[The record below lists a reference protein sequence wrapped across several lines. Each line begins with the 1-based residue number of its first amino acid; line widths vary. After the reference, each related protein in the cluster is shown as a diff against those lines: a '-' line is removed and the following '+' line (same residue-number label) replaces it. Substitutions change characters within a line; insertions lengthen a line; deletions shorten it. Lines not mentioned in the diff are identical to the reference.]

1 MDIDFNKLLDKKI
14 FSRQEFAIVFT
25 PSFIASF
32 FAYLYFGEIRHL
44 NQLGIILAV
53 SLGVLIIFINLIA
66 TIRRGRDLNLHE
78 AISIVLF
85 FIPFVN
91 FIYFICLYAIP
102 SRIEKE
108 KKDSKSESNLSLV
121 QEAAYQIVGK
131 ELDKNFI
138 FKGLWTKAE
147 SLSDGSIE
155 KIKANYLKLRV
166 ESFIEFGEK
175 DDEKDVEYFKA
186 RLMVTNT
193 EIENIEE
200 KIELLEEEVSKLE
213 EKEEKELT
221 KDEKESLI
229 TLNNKIERHKEHVD
243 FHENWKSGV
252 DNILDK
258 IDPDRIAER
267 ERQRI
272 KRRNKRIYISI
283 GVIVILDVIYYYY
296 NEYSLIG
303 VVFKNVINW
312 LEL

>member
-25 PSFIASF
+25 PCFIAGF
-32 FAYLYFGEIRHL
+32 FGYLYIGEIRLL
-44 NQLGIILAV
+44 NQLGLIVAFSV
-53 SLGVLIIFINLIA
+53 AALIIFISLIA

-85 FIPFVN
+85 FIPFVG
-91 FIYFICLYAIP
+91 FVYLVCLCVIP

-108 KKDSKSESNLSLV
+108 KKDSKSESNLSLS
-121 QEAAYQIVGK
+121 QEMAYQIVGK

-175 DDEKDVEYFKA
+175 NDEKDVEYFKA

-193 EIENIEE
+193 EIEDVEE

-213 EKEEKELT
+213 EKEEEELT

-229 TLNNKIERHKEHVD
+229 TLNNKIERHKAHVD
-243 FHENWKSGV
+243 FHENWK
-252 DNILDK
+252 DETDKILDE

-283 GVIVILDVIYYYY
+283 GVIVALDVIYYYY
-296 NEYSLIG
+296 NGYSLIG

-312 LEL
+312 LDL